1 MFCKWKQMIFCS
13 QLIRSVPLLAAS
25 SPADLPLRYQ
35 ALSLAS
41 SQWVD
46 GTQFR
51 KKRTFPLPSSVPGGR
66 LRLSS
71 GEEGVQ
77 WLALL
82 HRFSIFFHIL
92 TIMIKNTLFF
102 IKPNDPKSRPDRN
115 ECEEWNIDSCDQK
128 CENTDGSY
136 KVVDCDVDYQK
147 ARELWNGKLI
157 SYQQCTCV
165 AGYELTGR
173 THCQV
178 SFSSWVKL
186 KVPLRSKVMGFSP
199 PGEKVLEQNEV
210 VLHPHQHDL
219 LHGERRKG

>member
-1 MFCKWKQMIFCS
+1 METNDLLFSANSLCASLGCEFSCRPSLEVASSLFSLPPVGGWHPVQKKKNFFSTKFCS
-13 QLIRSVPLLAAS
+13 RGA
-25 SPADLPLRYQ
+25 PA
-35 ALSLAS
+35 
-41 SQWVD
+41 
-46 GTQFR
+46 T
-51 KKRTFPLPSSVPGGR
+51 
-66 LRLSS
+66 
-71 GEEGVQ
+71 VQ
-77 WLALL
+77 WGRRCPMTRAPAQVQH
-82 HRFSIFFHIL
+82 HRLFHFL
-92 TIMIKNTLFF
+92 TIMIKNALFI

-178 SFSSWVKL
+178 SFSS
-186 KVPLRSKVMGFSP
+186 
-199 PGEKVLEQNEV
+199 
-210 VLHPHQHDL
+210 
-219 LHGERRKG
+219 